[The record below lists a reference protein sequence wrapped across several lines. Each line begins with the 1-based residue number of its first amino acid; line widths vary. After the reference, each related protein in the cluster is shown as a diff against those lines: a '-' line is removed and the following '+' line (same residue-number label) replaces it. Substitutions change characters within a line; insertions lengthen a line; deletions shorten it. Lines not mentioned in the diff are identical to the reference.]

1 MITTELTRA
10 RWAVA
15 LVFAVHGTVSGSFAA
30 RIPWIADHLRL
41 EAGQL
46 GLALLM
52 PAIGALVSMPFAG
65 RLVSRFGGKV
75 VTRVFLAL
83 WTGSVMVLAFA
94 PNRWVLM
101 AVLLAAG
108 ASAGTSDMAMNAE
121 GVAVEKGLGRSIM
134 SSLHG
139 MWSVG
144 GLIGGGIGAAAAYL
158 RIGAPANL
166 ATIGFLLLIVG
177 FFAGRFLL
185 ETPPGIE
192 EESAPRF
199 SLPRGPVL
207 IIGLVGL
214 CAVFAEIA
222 AADWSA
228 VFMTRVLGTGEGTAA
243 VAYATFAFAMSVSR
257 LSGDFVVARVGAVR
271 TVRFAGIA
279 GVVGGILVATAWSA
293 LLVTIGFGLIGI
305 GVAVVVPLAFSAAG
319 HADAHPANAIAG
331 VATISY
337 GAGLAAPGM
346 IGGIAHVT
354 SLPVSFALVTGLILI
369 VVLSAGKLRGAEV
382 SHAPTIAPSPMGTM

>member
-1 MITTELTRA
+1 MITPELTRA

-15 LVFAVHGTVSGSFAA
+15 AIFAVHGMSSGSFAA
-30 RIPWIADHLRL
+30 RIPWVADHLRL

-46 GLALLM
+46 GLVLLM

-65 RLVSRFGGKV
+65 RLVNRFGGKT
-75 VTRVFLAL
+75 VTRVFIAA
-83 WTGSVMVLAFA
+83 WTVAVMLVPLA
-94 PNRWVLM
+94 PNRWLLM
-101 AVLLAAG
+101 AILLLAG
-108 ASAGTSDMAMNAE
+108 AAAGTSDMAMNAE

-158 RIGAPANL
+158 GVGAPANL
-166 ATIGFLLLIVG
+166 AAVGFLLLIAG
-177 FFAGRFLL
+177 FFAGRYLL
-185 ETPPGIE
+185 VTEPGSE
-192 EESAPRF
+192 QDSAPRF

-228 VFMTRVLGTGEGTAA
+228 VYMRRVLGTGEGTAA
-243 VAYATFAFAMSVSR
+243 VAYATFALAMSASR
-257 LSGDFVVARVGAVR
+257 LSGDYVVARIGAVR
-271 TVRFAGIA
+271 TVRFAGLA
-279 GVVGGILVATAWSA
+279 GVIGGILVATSWSG
-293 LLVTIGFGLIGI
+293 LLVTLGFGLIGV

-331 VATISY
+331 VATVSY
-337 GAGLAAPGM
+337 GAGLAAPGV
-346 IGGIAHVT
+346 IGGVAHLT

-369 VVLSAGKLRGAEV
+369 VVLSASRLRGAEV
-382 SHAPTIAPSPMGTM
+382 AHAPVPTPSPMGTM